1 MTEPVESVEF
11 VESKET
17 RRVRKVAILL
27 FDDIEV
33 LDFAGPYEVFAM
45 AGKQGGDFELYT
57 VAEEARIV
65 TAVGG
70 LRLVPDY
77 AIGGCPVPDL
87 LIVPGGMGT
96 RREISNRKL
105 LDWIAATASECEL
118 LLSVC
123 TGALLLAA
131 AGLLDGLEITTHHAS
146 IPLLRELAPR
156 SAKIRE
162 DARYT
167 DNGHI
172 LLSAGVSAGIDI
184 SLHAIE
190 KLLGEERALL
200 AAGQM
205 EYDWEGAET
214 ERMLFD

>member
-1 MTEPVESVEF
+1 MKDHAELN
-11 VESKET
+11 ET

-57 VAEEARIV
+57 VAEEARPVKAI
-65 TAVGG
+65 GG
-70 LRLVPDY
+70 LRLLPDY
-77 AIGGCPVPDL
+77 SIADCPQPDL
-87 LIVPGGMGT
+87 LIVPGGLGS
-96 RREISNRKL
+96 RREISNSRL
-105 LDWIAATASECEL
+105 LEWIAATAGECEL

-131 AGLLDGLEITTHHAS
+131 AGLLDGLEITTHHSA
-146 IPLLRELAPR
+146 IPLLRELAPK

-167 DNGHI
+167 DNGRI

-184 SLHAIE
+184 SFHAIE
-190 KLLGEERALL
+190 KLLGSERALL
-200 AAGQM
+200 AAKQM
-205 EYDWEGAET
+205 EYDWEVAET
-214 ERMLFD
+214 GRLFFD

>member
-1 MTEPVESVEF
+1 MNESVEGQRTG
-11 VESKET
+11 ET

-27 FDDIEV
+27 FDEVEV
-33 LDFAGPYEVFAM
+33 LDFSGPYEVFAM
-45 AGKQGGDFELYT
+45 AGKQGGDFELFT
-57 VAEEARIV
+57 VAEDVRAIR
-65 TAVGG
+65 AVGG
-70 LRLVPDY
+70 LKLLPDY
-77 AIGGCPVPDL
+77 AIRECPRPDL

-96 RREISNRKL
+96 RREVSNLAL
-105 LDWIAATASECEL
+105 LEWIAATAEECEL

-131 AGLLDGLEITTHHAS
+131 AGLLAGLDITTHHNA
-146 IPLLRELAPR
+146 IPLLRELAPK
-156 SAKIRE
+156 SARIRE

-167 DNGHI
+167 DNGRI
-172 LLSAGVSAGIDI
+172 LLSAGVSAGLDI
-184 SLHAIE
+184 SLHALE
-190 KLLGEERALL
+190 RLFGQERALQ